1 MLFYLEPVAAVPAP
15 VAATAAGVGGCE
27 VSASADELTVDDV
40 VLLLLLLLPPALLIF
55 LEEPPELGEEELWGL
70 LLEDWLLTVALEADE
85 VDFALTPFLTSLT
98 TVVALAVEDEAG
110 PWEALDRWEEEVL
123 LPSLAMNGGLDS
135 PPEKKAVENIYIFV
149 NKYNFFCFE

>member
-15 VAATAAGVGGCE
+15 VAATAAGVGGCCE
-27 VSASADELTVDDV
+27 VTAASADELTADD

-55 LEEPPELGEEELWGL
+55 LEEPPELGELELWGCL
-70 LLEDWLLTVALEADE
+70 LLEDWLLTVALEAVE

-135 PPEKKAVENIYIFV
+135 PPEKKSSENIYIFV
-149 NKYNFFCFE
+149 NK